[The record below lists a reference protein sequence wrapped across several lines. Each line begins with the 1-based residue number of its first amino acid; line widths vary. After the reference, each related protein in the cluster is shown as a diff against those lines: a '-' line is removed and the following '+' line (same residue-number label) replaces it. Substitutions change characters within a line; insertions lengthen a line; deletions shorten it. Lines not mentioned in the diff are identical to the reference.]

1 MISTLENNWIPAL
14 PAVSLLFRLSRARPY
29 GRFCCCCSF
38 VSVRCS
44 ICALGF
50 RAEGGSALT
59 LSLSRLK
66 RSLALG
72 ASQVVCVVPPSLS
85 VVCSLRLSAGDRSP
99 LSLCVCVRCSMD
111 CHFFATAVHSINL
124 RLMLCVWRGGL
135 LKTRTH
141 SSRNVARVQIPCV
154 RYGASDSIY
163 GRTTTTSSTSAK
175 PIV

>member
-1 MISTLENNWIPAL
+1 MLFFCFRPLLDLRSWFPRGGWFCFDFIVIATQTQLSFGGLASGVRGFPFSFSRLLSPFRCRRPIS
-14 PAVSLLFRLSRARPY
+14 AVYVCMRSLLNGLP
-29 GRFCCCCSF
+29 
-38 VSVRCS
+38 
-44 ICALGF
+44 
-50 RAEGGSALT
+50 
-59 LSLSRLK
+59 
-66 RSLALG
+66 
-72 ASQVVCVVPPSLS
+72 
-85 VVCSLRLSAGDRSP
+85 
-99 LSLCVCVRCSMD
+99 
-111 CHFFATAVHSINL
+111 FFATAVHSINL